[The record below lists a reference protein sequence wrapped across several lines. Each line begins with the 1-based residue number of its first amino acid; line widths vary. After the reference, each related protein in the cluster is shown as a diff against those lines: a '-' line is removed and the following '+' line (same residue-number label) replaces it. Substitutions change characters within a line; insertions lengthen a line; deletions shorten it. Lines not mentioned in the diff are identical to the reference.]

1 MKWIGAH
8 IVDFMA
14 RFRSDVYL
22 ESVSDDTVAGGKFLG
37 LNSSGKIVKATAG
50 SGSGGSGSGEILDL
64 GERTTGSEILDIGQR
79 V

>member
-8 IVDFMA
+8 IVDFIA
-14 RFRSDVYL
+14 RFHSDVYL
-22 ESVSDDTVAGGKFLG
+22 ESVSDDTVADGKFLG